1 MMLKHSC
8 LNLTV
13 VKTLEAV
20 VQDKQGI
27 SGIGL
32 GQFVTANDAI

>member
-1 MMLKHSC
+1 
-8 LNLTV
+8 V

-20 VQDKQGI
+20 VQDKQGM

-32 GQFVTANDAI
+32 GQFVTANEAI